1 MMKKVLGWLGAI
13 VICMLL
19 LYCGWNRNKEIDEE
33 INEVRSG
40 RVVDETEASVISEY
54 YLKSFMKYPDDV
66 VFDKST
72 KKVITESESIF
83 KVTGHMKANNTF
95 GQAIPYIYN
104 IKIRYDGGN
113 WSDFRGGQPINWTFL
128 GGNIYNEATQEITEF
143 DSQDK

>member
-1 MMKKVLGWLGAI
+1 MKKVLGWLGAI

-19 LYCGWNRNKEIDEE
+19 LYCAWNRNKEIDEE

-72 KKVITESESIF
+72 RKVITEPESSF
-83 KVTGHMKANNTF
+83 KVTGHMKANNTL
-95 GQAIPYIYN
+95 GQAIPYTYN
-104 IKIRYDGGN
+104 IRIRYDGGN
-113 WSDFRGGQPINWTFL
+113 WSDFRGGRPINWTFM
-128 GGNIYNEATQEITEF
+128 GGNIYNEVTQEITEF
-143 DSQDK
+143 APQD